1 MPHDIIDNRDQ
12 KLVDHINGI
21 LGSTDSARFAVG
33 YFFLSGLEAIQAN
46 LGSVKSLRLLIGN
59 TTNRE
64 TIEQISEGY
73 KRLEL
78 VEAAEEREKFLK
90 KTEHKHRS
98 ESTAGNLRKTVELMD
113 QTDDGESLIRTLIQL
128 IEEKR
133 LEVKVYTKG
142 RLHAKAYIFDY
153 KKDGHYENGIAVV
166 GSSNL
171 TLSGLTHNTE
181 LNVVVHGND
190 NHARLGKWFD
200 ELWDDA
206 VDFEAHLMD
215 ELKQSWAAALATP
228 YDIYMKTLYSLVADR
243 LEDAESKEILWD
255 DEITRSL
262 ADFQKVAVRQAIQM
276 IRDHGGAFVSDVV
289 GLGKSFIGAGI
300 VKQFERTQGSRA
312 LIICPKP
319 LVEMWEDYNETF
331 QLNARV
337 LSTSLLRNQD
347 GGSVLEQIKYK
358 DRDFVL
364 IDESHNFRHHSSQ
377 KYEILQDYL
386 AKGDKKVCLLTATPR
401 NKSARDVYN
410 QIKLFHQDD
419 ITHLPIDPPNLKEF
433 FKQIE
438 NGGKRLQ
445 DLLVHLLIR
454 RTRRHI
460 VRYYGFTEDTHQPMR
475 ELSEEKA
482 KRYLN
487 GTKRAYVMVAG
498 KHQFF
503 PKRELETLRYS
514 IEDTYK
520 GLYAKIRAYLGKPG
534 GKENGSKKYAPKP
547 GKELTYA
554 RYGLWHYVKPAMQD
568 KGVYKELHRAG
579 INLRGLIRVMLFK
592 RFESSVYAFQQ
603 TLERLERIHGMFLKA
618 LDEGFVPAGEEAQG
632 LLYESD
638 RYEEEEFMDLLA
650 EVAGKYDLA
659 DFDEKKLRDHL
670 EEDRQVI
677 REIIDLVKPITPATD
692 AKLQTLVK
700 GLKSGIPKNTGK
712 VLIFTQ
718 YSDTAIYLYKN
729 LNPGGA
735 HPDIASI
742 YGTDKSKARMAARFS
757 PGSNPHIS
765 FGADSEVR
773 ILIATDVMSE
783 GLNLQD
789 GDVVLNYDL
798 HWNPVRL
805 IQRFGRI
812 DRIGSQN
819 DVIWG
824 FNFLPETAME
834 KQLGLHE
841 VLAARIKEIQETIGE
856 DAAILDKEEQVNEEG
871 MYCIYEQKSD
881 QLSFFEDEEADFVDI
896 NEAEEMLRS
905 LQADDP
911 AEFNRIA
918 NLRDGIRSARA
929 MFSTGGGRF
938 VFCQAGKFQQLFHL
952 NQDGGIDSRDV
963 PKVLGRLKCSKTE
976 PASQLPRE
984 HNQEVMKVLGIFN
997 DEVRHRTAQQ
1007 RFSLSLTVGQTY
1019 VLRELRA
1026 FYSTLDPDDEA
1037 DLRGQVSILEEAF
1050 KQPLTA
1056 AIKRQLNT
1064 IRRNGVTAKALVK
1077 AVSDLYHD
1085 HGMSDTSFQLRHLAE
1100 RESEDVP
1107 RIICSE
1113 AFL

>member
-12 KLVDHINGI
+12 KLVDHINCI

-33 YFFLSGLEAIQAN
+33 YFFLSGLQAIQAN
-46 LGSVKSLRLLIGN
+46 LTSVRSLRLLIGN

-90 KTEHKHRS
+90 KAEHKHRL
-98 ESTAGNLRKTVELMD
+98 ESTAGNLRRTVELMD
-113 QTDDGESLIRTLIQL
+113 QTDDGEALVRTLIQL

-153 KKDGHYENGIAVV
+153 KDGPYEKGIAVV

-190 NHARLGKWFD
+190 NHERLGKWFD
-200 ELWDDA
+200 ALWDDA
-206 VDFEAHLMD
+206 QDFEAHLMD

-243 LEDAESKEILWD
+243 LEDGEGKEILWD

-289 GLGKSFIGAGI
+289 GLGKSYIGAGI
-300 VKQFERTQGSRA
+300 VKHFERTQGARP

-319 LVEMWEDYNETF
+319 LVDMWEDYNETF
-331 QLNARV
+331 LLNARV
-337 LSTSLLRNQD
+337 LPMSLLKEEED
-347 GGSVLEQIKYK
+347 GQSILDHTKFK

-364 IDESHNFRHHSSQ
+364 IDESHNFRHQSSQ
-377 KYEILQDYL
+377 RYEVLQDYL
-386 AKGDKKVCLLTATPR
+386 AKGGRKVCLLTATPR

-433 FKQIE
+433 FKQIDE
-438 NGGKRLQ
+438 GKKRLQ

-475 ELSEEKA
+475 ELADEKA
-482 KRYLN
+482 KVYLN

-520 GLYAKIRAYLGKPG
+520 GLYAQIRAYLGKPLAKG
-534 GKENGSKKYAPKP
+534 VAYTPKP

-554 RYGLWHYVKPAMQD
+554 RYGLWHYVKPAKQ
-568 KGVYKELHRAG
+568 KVAPYTELHRAG

-592 RFESSVYAFQQ
+592 RFESSVYAFRK
-603 TLERLERIHGMFLKA
+603 TLERLERMHEMFLKA
-618 LDEGFVPAGEEAQG
+618 LDQGIVPAGEDAQKI
-632 LLYESD
+632 LYESD
-638 RYEEEEFMDLLA
+638 RYEESDLMDALA
-650 EVAGKYDLA
+650 EATGTYKLE
-659 DFDEKKLRDHL
+659 DFDEKKLHAHL
-670 EEDRQVI
+670 EADLKVLS
-677 REIIDLVKPITPATD
+677 EILTLVRPIKPDKD
-692 AKLQTLVK
+692 AKLQTLIA
-700 GLKSGIPKNTGK
+700 GLKKGIPQKTGK

-718 YSDTAIYLYKN
+718 YSDTAFYLYQN
-729 LNPGGA
+729 LNPGSLI
-735 HPDIASI
+735 PDIESI
-742 YGTDKSKARMAARFS
+742 YGTDKSKSRMAARFS
-757 PGSNPHIS
+757 PSSNPHVKI
-765 FGADSEVR
+765 GADSEIR

-812 DRIGSQN
+812 DRIGARN

-834 KQLGLHE
+834 KQLGLHQ

-856 DAAILDKEEQVNEEG
+856 DAAILDKDEQVNEEG
-871 MYCIYEQKSD
+871 MYCIYEKKNE
-881 QLSFFEDEEADFVDI
+881 QLSFFEDEEGDFVDI

-905 LQADDP
+905 LQTEDP
-911 AEFNRIA
+911 AEFARIA
-918 NLRDGIRSARA
+918 ALRDGIRSARA
-929 MFSTGGGRF
+929 MFTAGGGRF
-938 VFCQAGKFQQLFHL
+938 VFCQAGKYQQLFL
-952 NQDGGIDSRDV
+952 YDAEGKIVSRDI
-963 PKVLGRLKCSKTE
+963 PKVLSRLKCSKKE
-976 PASQLPRE
+976 PATMLPKD
-984 HNQEVMKVLGIFN
+984 HNQEIMKALSMFS

-1007 RFSLSLTVGQTY
+1007 QFSLSLTVGQTY
-1019 VLRELRA
+1019 ALRELRSFHA
-1026 FYSTLDPDDEA
+1026 TLDPEEA
-1037 DLRGQVSILEEAF
+1037 GDLRAQIAILEESF

-1056 AIKRQLNT
+1056 AIKKQLNT
-1064 IRRNGVTAKALVK
+1064 IRRNALTGRHLVK
-1077 AVSDLYHD
+1077 TLSDLYHD
-1085 HGMSDTSFQLRHLAE
+1085 HGMSDRDFQFRHVAE
-1100 RESEDVP
+1100 RESENLP
-1107 RIICSE
+1107 RVICSE
-1113 AFL
+1113 AFV